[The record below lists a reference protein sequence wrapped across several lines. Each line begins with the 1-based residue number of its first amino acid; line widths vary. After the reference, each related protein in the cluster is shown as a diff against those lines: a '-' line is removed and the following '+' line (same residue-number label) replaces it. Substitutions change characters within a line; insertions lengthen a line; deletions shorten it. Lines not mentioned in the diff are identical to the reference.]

1 MMRLSPLV
9 SRAAAAA
16 AAAAASPASAA
27 GASAAC
33 ASVCLPAVRRVR
45 FASSSSSSSSSP
57 AEGTSSSSP
66 TAAGPASS
74 SSPSTPVA
82 SSSSSSSSS
91 GDSSSSSSTSAPA
104 ASTSAPSNSTSN
116 PPPPSRGKAASA
128 SSSSSKPAPPPPFP
142 VVPLQFDEASLATFP
157 SLLTHP
163 HPILDAGVVSDVRD
177 PRSGVLRSR
186 LLFFNDTP
194 IFEDFGKKVDGLL
207 PPSAGGGEG
216 GGGGG
221 NNMEAESLKA
231 LANLVPLSQQEIANL
246 HRHVLLVRRVV
257 TMRTKG
263 KLASM
268 YALVVAGNGR
278 GLVGFG
284 EGKDDNAGKA
294 ARKAFNEAVKNL
306 GYVKRWEGR
315 TLEGEASGKWSA
327 TEVVL
332 RPRPTGFG
340 LRVPPVIHA
349 IARSAG
355 ISDLSASIRGSSNP
369 LNVVKATIGLL
380 CGGTAAPPGLGD
392 GLGGSLRRGDRG
404 RGMRERDEISRARG
418 RRIEEVLR

>member
-9 SRAAAAA
+9 SRAA

-66 TAAGPASS
+66 AAAGPASS
-74 SSPSTPVA
+74 SSSSTPVA

-116 PPPPSRGKAASA
+116 PPPPSRAKAASA

-315 TLEGEASGKWSA
+315 TLEGETSGKWSA

>member
-45 FASSSSSSSSSP
+45 FASSSSPSSSP

-116 PPPPSRGKAASA
+116 PPPPSRAKAASA

-404 RGMRERDEISRARG
+404 RGMRERDQISRARG

>member
-1 MMRLSPLV
+1 MEQE
-9 SRAAAAA
+9 
-16 AAAAASPASAA
+16 
-27 GASAAC
+27 
-33 ASVCLPAVRRVR
+33 SV
-45 FASSSSSSSSSP
+45 
-57 AEGTSSSSP
+57 
-66 TAAGPASS
+66 
-74 SSPSTPVA
+74 
-82 SSSSSSSSS
+82 
-91 GDSSSSSSTSAPA
+91 
-104 ASTSAPSNSTSN
+104 
-116 PPPPSRGKAASA
+116 
-128 SSSSSKPAPPPPFP
+128 
-142 VVPLQFDEASLATFP
+142 
-157 SLLTHP
+157 
-163 HPILDAGVVSDVRD
+163 
-177 PRSGVLRSR
+177 
-186 LLFFNDTP
+186 
-194 IFEDFGKKVDGLL
+194 
-207 PPSAGGGEG
+207 
-216 GGGGG
+216 
-221 NNMEAESLKA
+221 KA
-231 LANLVPLSQQEIANL
+231 LANVTPLSTSEISKM

-306 GYVKRWEGR
+306 GYVKRWEAR
-315 TLEGEASGKWSA
+315 TIEGEAKGKWSA

-355 ISDLSASIRGSSNP
+355 LSDLSASIRGSSNP
-369 LNVVKATIGLL
+369 VNVVKATIGLL
-380 CGGTAAPPGLGD
+380 CGGVAAPPGLGD
-392 GLGGSLRRGDRG
+392 GMGGSLRRGDRG